1 MIQESSLLRSLSAA
15 SRYSARDIADL
26 LLLYGIALHIL
37 RCDFDSAPFARDYA
51 KHTISFH
58 DWNHVRLS
66 STDLYQL
73 LNILMA
79 QQAEWTN
86 RLRNHNASE
95 LLLQDIHVD
104 PVDVRQFLQ
113 NIAKGGFDANFS
125 GRMLLHFEQDLHVD
139 VSNYRSMRRI
149 AADWSKSHV
158 TTEDKSLVVTRLLQA
173 MRHKALQGDL
183 LRPLEDLARRQQLEL
198 KDVCNPETG
207 ANCDTPS
214 TTHAPTGAKPP
225 SLLKQL
231 AMGAGLGVGAYLLG
245 KAIFGSKD
253 HK

>member
-1 MIQESSLLRSLSAA
+1 MIKESSLLRSLSAA

-26 LLLYGIALHIL
+26 LLLYSIALHIL
-37 RCDFDSAPFARDYA
+37 RCDFEAAPFAQDYA
-51 KHTISFH
+51 RHTISYH

-66 STDLYQL
+66 NTDLYQL

-86 RLRNHNASE
+86 RLKNHKASD
-95 LLLQDIHVD
+95 LLLRDIYLD

-113 NIAKGGFDANFS
+113 NISKGGFNPTQS
-125 GRMLLHFEQDLHVD
+125 GRMLLHFEQDLRTE

-149 AADWSKSHV
+149 AADWTKSHV

-183 LRPLEDLARRQQLEL
+183 LRALEDLARRQQLEL

-207 ANCDTPS
+207 GNCGA
-214 TTHAPTGAKPP
+214 APTALAPVGAKPP

-231 AMGAGLGVGAYLLG
+231 AVGAGLGVGAYLLG
-245 KAIFGSKD
+245 KAIFGRD